1 MRGVTVQLLGATTFM
16 IALWFVSIAVAASP
30 APGSFAEGKAAYSSK
45 DYETAYQEFC
55 KDADRGHAGAQYY
68 LGMMYR
74 RGQGVRTAPVKAVS
88 WYRKAAEQGHVR
100 AQFWLGWMYR
110 RGRGV
115 EQVYAEAAG
124 WYGKAADQGHAMA
137 QYNLGLL
144 YRDGKG
150 VPRNRVEAYKWFTL
164 FLAQKPDSQHAWVL
178 GDMEEYMTQMEV
190 AEAKERA
197 NNWQPGL
204 GN

>member
-1 MRGVTVQLLGATTFM
+1 MKRITVLLPRTATFLLVFWL
-16 IALWFVSIAVAASP
+16 ASIVVAASP
-30 APGSFAEGKAAYSSK
+30 ALGGFAEGKAAYSSK
-45 DYETAYQEFC
+45 DYETAYLEFREA
-55 KDADRGHAGAQYY
+55 ADGGHTEAQYH

-115 EQVYAEAAG
+115 EQDYAEAAR
-124 WYGKAADQGHAMA
+124 WYGKAAEQGHAMG
-137 QYNLGLL
+137 QHNLGML
-144 YRDGKG
+144 YREGKG
-150 VPRNRVEAYKWFTL
+150 VPQNRVEAYKWFSLHVT
-164 FLAQKPDSQHAWVL
+164 QKPNSQHAWVL

-197 NNWQPGL
+197 KNWRPAS